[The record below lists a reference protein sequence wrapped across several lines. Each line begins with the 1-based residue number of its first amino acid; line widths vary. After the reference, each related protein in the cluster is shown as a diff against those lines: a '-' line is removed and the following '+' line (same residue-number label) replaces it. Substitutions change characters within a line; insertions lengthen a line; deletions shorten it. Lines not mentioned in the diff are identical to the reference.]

1 MATLTVTLPAGTT
14 VVNGKQVTFRAP
26 CDCTGISGIVI
37 SGTTYML
44 VDATTEQITGHT
56 FKKNAMVSVIMD
68 TENKKA
74 FVQNGII
81 YGVSTVELTREEY
94 DALVAAG
101 EIDQNT
107 IYVVTD
113 DSASTGGGT
122 QFIVDA
128 PSGTAVTASYAGVV
142 VSRTG
147 SGVLEIPSYGTWV
160 VTGSLSGQTMSTT
173 IVVDTVKQYKVVLR
187 FYPANFADATWEQII
202 EACQNDIVPETWK
215 VGDNKEMDIG
225 TTTRQI
231 NIIGKHHDT
240 YTDGGTA
247 PMTFQFHEAHTDVE
261 FADTKETLWANS
273 IVRNTTIPTVI
284 SRMPTSV
291 QAALRYVNK
300 TNNNMSGNVLN
311 VTSDNMFILAEAE
324 VFPTIK
330 EAIAGEGTQYEYY
343 KVGNSRIKERGGTIK
358 SWWLRSLDNSDYRNQ
373 TLVDEDGNLSI
384 AYSDANTLSVVPAFC
399 F

>member
-1 MATLTVTLPAGTT
+1 MATLTVTLPTGTT

-26 CDCTGISGIVI
+26 CDCTDISGIVI
-37 SGTTYML
+37 NGTTYTL

-56 FKKNAMVSVIMD
+56 FKKDAMVSVIMD
-68 TENKKA
+68 TENNKA

-81 YGVSTVELTREEY
+81 YGVSTVELSRAEY
-94 DALVAAG
+94 DALVSAG

-113 DSASTGGGT
+113 DNVSTGGV

-160 VTGSLSGQTMSTT
+160 VTGNLSGQTMSTT
-173 IVVDTVKQYKVVLR
+173 IVVDTVKQYNVVLR

-202 EACQNDIVPETWK
+202 EACQNDIVPATWV
-215 VGDNKEMDIG
+215 VGDSKTMSVGSN
-225 TTTRQI
+225 RQI
-231 NIIGKHHDT
+231 DIIGKHHDT
-240 YTDGGTA
+240 YTDGGIA
-247 PMTFQFHEAHTDVE
+247 PLTFQFHDIYTEVK
-261 FADTKETLWANS
+261 FANNEETLWANS
-273 IVRNTTIPTVI
+273 IVRNTTLPSVI
-284 SRMPTSV
+284 SSMPAAVRS
-291 QAALRYVNK
+291 ALRYIDK
-300 TNNNMSGNVLN
+300 TNHNMTGRILN

-324 VFPTIK
+324 VFSTVT

-343 KVGNSRIKERGGTIK
+343 KVGNKRIKMLGSTAK
-358 SWWLRSLDNSDYRNQ
+358 SWWLRSLDSSDTRNQ
-373 TLVDEDGNLSI
+373 TYVDEAGKINS
-384 AYSDANTLSVVPAFC
+384 AYSDANTMGVVPAFC

>member
-1 MATLTVTLPAGTT
+1 MATLTVTLPTGTT

-26 CDCTGISGIVI
+26 CDCTGVSGIVI
-37 SGTTYML
+37 DGTTYML

-56 FKKNAMVSVIMD
+56 FKKDAMVSVIMD
-68 TENKKA
+68 TENNKA

-81 YGVSTVELTREEY
+81 FGVSTVEISRAEY
-94 DALVAAG
+94 DALIAAG
-101 EIDQNT
+101 AIDPNT

-113 DSASTGGGT
+113 DTVSAGGA
-122 QFIVDA
+122 QFLINA
-128 PSGTAVTASYAGVV
+128 AEGTAITATYAGVT

-147 SGVLEIPSYGTWV
+147 PGVLQIPSYGTWT
-160 VTGSLSGQTMSTT
+160 VTGTLNGQTMSQTV
-173 IVVDTVKQYKVVLR
+173 VVDTLKQYDVIVR
-187 FYPANFADATWEQII
+187 FYPVNFADATWEQII

-261 FADTKETLWANS
+261 FANTEETLWANS

-284 SRMPTSV
+284 SRMPASV
-291 QAALRYVNK
+291 QTALRYVNK

-358 SWWLRSLDNSDYRNQ
+358 NWWLRSLDNSDYRNQ
-373 TLVDEDGNLSI
+373 TFVDTDGNIDS
-384 AYSDANTLSVVPAFC
+384 AYMDANTMSVVPAFC

>member
-1 MATLTVTLPAGTT
+1 MATLTVTLPTGTT

-37 SGTTYML
+37 NGTTYTL

-56 FKKNAMVSVIMD
+56 FKKDAMVSVIMD
-68 TENKKA
+68 TEKKKA

-81 YGVSTVELTREEY
+81 FGVSTVELSRAEY

-101 EIDQNT
+101 TIDPNT

-113 DSASTGGGT
+113 SSTTTGGT
-122 QFIVDA
+122 QFIIDA
-128 PSGTAVTASYAGVV
+128 PSGTTVTASYAGVV

-160 VTGSLSGQTMSTT
+160 VTGSLSGQTTTRT
-173 IVVDTVKQYKVVLR
+173 IVVDTVKQYNVVLR
-187 FYPANFADATWEQII
+187 FYPVNFADATWEQII
-202 EACQNDIVPETWK
+202 EACQNDIVPATWK
-215 VGDNKEMDIG
+215 VGDSKEMSVG
-225 TTTRQI
+225 STRRI

-247 PMTFQFHEAHTDVE
+247 PLTFQFHEAHTDVK
-261 FADTKETLWANS
+261 FANAKETLWANS
-273 IVRNTTIPTVI
+273 IVRTTTIPTII
-284 SRMPTSV
+284 SNMPAAVRS
-291 QAALRYVNK
+291 ALRYVNK

-343 KVGNSRIKERGGTIK
+343 KVGNSRIKERGGTVK
-358 SWWLRSLDNSDYRNQ
+358 DWWLRSLDNSDTRNQ
-373 TLVDEDGNLSI
+373 AYVDTSGNISA
-384 AYSDANTLSVVPAFC
+384 AYMDANTMSVVPAFC